1 MSDYREKC
9 DACGNYHE
17 CNPCEFCAALEAN
30 RAAPPPANDELR
42 AVAKQWREDHIG
54 HILDSKELGEGGEDE
69 DALFDD
75 ALTALLAQVAARARA
90 DEHARTCVACGE
102 GRGFCKRGAEL
113 QKAVQVD
120 P

>member
-1 MSDYREKC
+1 MYEEICEKC
-9 DACGNYHE
+9 KVTFFTPTQFKQHIC
-17 CNPCEFCAALEAN
+17 
-30 RAAPPPANDELR
+30 AAPPPANDELR